1 MSPTSSPPA
10 FADPLAQ
17 EDTPLTQRPP
27 RTRRP
32 SATNERAAL
41 IAPDVEGH
49 LGAEAIDL
57 VRSRGLIAAIEPVEI
72 TASAQR
78 GLVVE
83 QDPSAGTQMV
93 REGVVTLRV
102 GQSPASLPCTEDAAG
117 DRLASRIAGGNGSE
131 DDTAEWFAMLRPS
144 PGAPALGP
152 GAVAPRR
159 RRKHRRAA
167 SPAEGMAFDTPP
179 DPLPAVSD
187 PLPAE
192 QRNLSQPVRLGL
204 PTSAIALL
212 VRLAMLSVSPAWRR
226 RTLVL
231 AGVLVSVV
239 VFTWGGGAH
248 SHHQAL
254 APVQISAP
262 LVRTARTP
270 ALPRSSSAQRT
281 LDGRHTSSRLTARV
295 RRPLSKRVP
304 RKALVASTRVV
315 AQATAKSTSPADLS
329 VTSAPPA
336 ARPPSAR
343 VTRPGRF
350 SYLGQ

>member
-17 EDTPLTQRPP
+17 EDTPLTQRPS

-102 GQSPASLPCTEDAAG
+102 GQSPASLPRTEDAAG
-117 DRLASRIAGGNGSE
+117 DRLASRSAGGNGSE
-131 DDTAEWFAMLRPS
+131 DDTAEWFATLRPS
-144 PGAPALGP
+144 AGAPALGP

-192 QRNLSQPVRLGL
+192 QRNLSQPVRLRFL
-204 PTSAIALL
+204 TSAIALL
-212 VRLAMLSVSPAWRR
+212 VRLPMLSVSPAWRR

-231 AGVLVSVV
+231 AGALVVV
-239 VFTWGGGAH
+239 VFTWGGGSH
-248 SHHQAL
+248 SHHQAS
-254 APVQISAP
+254 APAQISAP

-281 LDGRHTSSRLTARV
+281 LDGRYTSSRLTERV
-295 RRPLSKRVP
+295 RRPLLKRVP
-304 RKALVASTRVV
+304 REALVASTRVV
-315 AQATAKSTSPADLS
+315 VQATAKSTSPADLS